1 MLDDLKQQSKIDLF
15 NRIIMKLRY
24 AILLLVCTISY
35 AKAQN
40 ARFVNQGVIEFEK
53 KINAYALLKYQAKK
67 YPDNIWST
75 QALEQYQK
83 NNPQFKTLKS
93 ELVFKNN
100 QTFFNP
106 IPDDNAT
113 NNWLNSFGSAKQ
125 SNIILTNLKTETSI
139 NQKSIYEE
147 TYLVKDSIR
156 KINWKITDEFR
167 TIAGYDCR
175 RANALIM
182 DSIYVVAFYSET
194 IPVSGGPETFSGLP
208 GMILGVA
215 LPREHI
221 TWFATKVSD
230 VEVTDAQLKVPS
242 KGKPVTKK
250 QLSDILK
257 SALKDWGNY
266 ASDILKSAD
275 M

>member
-1 MLDDLKQQSKIDLF
+1 
-15 NRIIMKLRY
+15 MKLKY
-24 AILLLVCTISY
+24 TLLMLVCIMNY
-35 AKAQN
+35 AMAQN
-40 ARFVNQGVIEFEK
+40 ARFVNQGIIEFEK
-53 KINAYALLKYQAKK
+53 KINVYALIQDQAKK
-67 YPDNIWST
+67 YPDNFWST

-93 ELVFKNN
+93 ELTFKNN

-106 IPDDNAT
+106 LADESLSNSWLSNFAT
-113 NNWLNSFGSAKQ
+113 AKQ
-125 SNIILTNLKTETSI
+125 NNIILTNLKSETSI
-139 NQKSIYEE
+139 IQKSVYEE

-167 TIAGYDCR
+167 NIAGYDCR

-182 DSIYVVAFYSET
+182 DSIYVVAFYADV

-221 TWFATKVSD
+221 TWFATNVKD
-230 VEVTDAQLKVPS
+230 IEVTDAQLKVPS
-242 KGKPVTKK
+242 KGKPVNKK